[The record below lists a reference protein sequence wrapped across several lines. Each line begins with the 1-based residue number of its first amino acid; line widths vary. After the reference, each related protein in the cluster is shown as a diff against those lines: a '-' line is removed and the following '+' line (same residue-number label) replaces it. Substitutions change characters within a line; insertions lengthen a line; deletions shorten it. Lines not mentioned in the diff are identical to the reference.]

1 MITAKRQFCCTL
13 CSGMSSPVLAQNR
26 DTPVHNVY
34 SDDSRTLSLPRR
46 ILSCVCKHAKIRK
59 VECRD
64 KREPVLSLAMPRQ
77 SYLRETKIANFFHIV
92 NYIPTYS
99 RRQNDSNHLSYSC
112 HFVLN
117 THYLTFGTLFA
128 PHSCVRPDTV
138 DTITIIENKGE
149 QPYEFQQVYSKITG
163 GGPAGC

>member
-46 ILSCVCKHAKIRK
+46 ILSC
-59 VECRD
+59 
-64 KREPVLSLAMPRQ
+64 MRQ
-77 SYLRETKIANFFHIV
+77 HTKLGNFFHIV

-99 RRQNDSNHLSYSC
+99 CRQNDSTHPSYLC

-117 THYLTFGTLFA
+117 TPHLSFGTLFA